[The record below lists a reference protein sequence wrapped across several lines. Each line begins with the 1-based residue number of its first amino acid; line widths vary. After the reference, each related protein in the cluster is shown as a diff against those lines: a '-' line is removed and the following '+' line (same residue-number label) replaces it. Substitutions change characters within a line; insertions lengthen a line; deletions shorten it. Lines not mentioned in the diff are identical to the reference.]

1 MLESI
6 VFVISFCFLNVVVFF
21 FGDADS
27 VATVESEIWWER
39 SGC

>member
-27 VATVESEIWWER
+27 VVTWNDGGIEG
-39 SGC
+39 SGCW